1 MYGNTLVRLL
11 EQHARE
17 RPRAEALRAPSQ
29 PPLTYGEL
37 AGHVERVSGLLAG
50 RGFGREDRIALAL
63 PDEAATVTALL
74 SVTAV
79 AIAAP
84 LPIGLPLHEARQV
97 LSGLG
102 ARAIAVPQ
110 RSSVPAAAAARELG
124 IEVLELESR
133 PSGPAGLFDL
143 HGRGDPGGLAAVSAA
158 SPADAAFVLCTSG
171 TAGEPRRVRITH
183 AQFCGAG
190 RDACRV
196 WGLTADDRGFT
207 VSPLFHLAALYHTL
221 AFPLVSGSS
230 IFVSPG
236 FAAERFRR
244 WFQEAMPTY
253 FGASPAVYQAI
264 LDRAGD
270 PEELRHRAPLRFV
283 RSAAAPLP
291 SSLKERVEALF
302 GVPVLEAYA
311 LTEAGLVTAVTE
323 KHAGRKPGSVGRSVG
338 PSLAIVDAS
347 GRPLPTGLVGEIV
360 VEGPGVMAGYDGDP
374 EATSGAFFG
383 HWLRTG
389 DLGRLDADGDLW
401 ITGRLKEQVN
411 RGGEKISPGEVDEAL
426 LAHPDVA
433 EAAAFGVAHPRLG
446 EDLAAVVVLRP
457 SAAVVAATLRAFVA
471 ARLAAVKVPSKIV
484 FRDALPRNAS
494 GKVPRNGLAAML
506 GLTSDARP
514 AVQAGPE
521 SAASSTA
528 SVLERAI
535 AEQLANVLGVQ
546 RVSAEDDFFELGG
559 DSVAAAQ
566 LMARLHE
573 RLGVSLPVSVLF
585 DAPSAGAL
593 AEHVGTTEGA
603 AWGPLVPLRARG
615 AGQPLFFV
623 HGLGGGVM
631 FLSKLASRL
640 EGRPFFGLQAPGFD
654 GAEPPLTDV
663 PGLAAHYVRALQRRQ
678 PLGPYL
684 LGGFCMGSAVALE
697 MARQLEHGGQEVSL
711 LVLLDPPPLPLG
723 ARRRPQ
729 DRLRVALSALANRLH
744 RNEPGP
750 PISPVEAPLMQ
761 ANRRALRRYRP
772 RPVEARLALFLAG
785 QGPPEAAEEAEHA
798 LRRLTRGGV
807 RVERIGA
814 GHAELL
820 QEPAVDAV
828 ATRIEALL
836 AGLGASA

>member
-84 LPIGLPLHEARQV
+84 LPIGLPLHEARRV

-110 RSSVPAAAAARELG
+110 RRAVPAAAAARELG
-124 IEVLELESR
+124 IEVLEFESR

-143 HGRGDPGGLAAVSAA
+143 NGRGDRGRLAAVSAA
-158 SPADAAFVLCTSG
+158 SPADAAFVLRTSG

-196 WGLTADDRGFT
+196 WGLTAGDRGFT

-230 IFVSPG
+230 VFVSPG
-236 FAAERFRR
+236 FDAERFRG
-244 WFQEAMPTY
+244 WFQEAMPTH

-264 LDRAGD
+264 LDRAGG

-283 RSAAAPLP
+283 RSAAAALP
-291 SSLKERVEALF
+291 SSSRERVEALF

-311 LTEAGLVTAVTE
+311 LTEAGLVSAVTE
-323 KHAGRKPGSVGRSVG
+323 KQARRKPGSVGRSVG

-347 GRPLPTGLVGEIV
+347 GRPLPTGSVGEIL

-374 EATSGAFFG
+374 EATSAAFFG

-389 DLGRLDADGDLW
+389 DLGWLDADGDLR
-401 ITGRLKEQVN
+401 ITGRLKEQIN
-411 RGGEKISPGEVDEAL
+411 RGGEKISPREVDEAL
-426 LAHPDVA
+426 LAHPAVA

-446 EDLAAVVVLRP
+446 EDLAAVVVLQP
-457 SAAVVAATLRAFVA
+457 DAAVAPASLRAFVA
-471 ARLAAVKVPSKIV
+471 ARLAPFKVPSRIV
-484 FRDALPRNAS
+484 FRDAIPRNAA

-506 GLTSDARP
+506 GPGGHGRP
-514 AVQAGPE
+514 AVQPGPR
-521 SAASSTA
+521 SAAAPIA
-528 SVLERAI
+528 SLLERSI
-535 AEQLANVLGVQ
+535 AEELARVLDVPGISV
-546 RVSAEDDFFELGG
+546 ADDFFDLGG
-559 DSVAAAQ
+559 DSVGAAE

-593 AEHVGTTEGA
+593 AEHVRSTEVA

-615 AGQPLFFV
+615 SGLPFFFV
-623 HGLGGGVM
+623 HGIGGGVM
-631 FLSKLASRL
+631 FLSKLAGRL

-654 GAEPPLTDV
+654 GREPPLGEV
-663 PGLAAHYVRALQRRQ
+663 PCLAAHYVRAVQRSQ

-684 LGGFCMGSAVALE
+684 LGGFCMGVAVALE
-697 MARQLEHGGQEVSL
+697 MAYQLEQQQQAVSL
-711 LVLLDPPPLPLG
+711 LILLDPPPLPLG
-723 ARRRPQ
+723 ARCRLQ
-729 DRLRVALSALANRLH
+729 DRLGVALSALANRLRGH
-744 RNEPGP
+744 GPGP
-750 PISPVEAPLMQ
+750 PISPAEAPLVQ

-772 RPVEARLALFLAG
+772 RPVEAPLALFFAE
-785 QGPPEAAEEAEHA
+785 QGPPEPAQEAEHA
-798 LRRLTRGGV
+798 LRRLTGGDV
-807 RVERIGA
+807 RVERISA
-814 GHAELL
+814 GHAELF

-828 ATRIEALL
+828 AARIRALL
-836 AGLGASA
+836 AGVDPA